1 VVGRGRTVPWFCIRK
16 AFAAC
21 VYRST
26 AFSYF
31 SVRPPK
37 KEKPPPAEERALS
50 ACCGVN
56 EIHSQSIGDTDLLQ

>member
-1 VVGRGRTVPWFCIRK
+1 MRK

-21 VYRST
+21 VYSST

-31 SVRPPK
+31 SAFPPK

-50 ACCGVN
+50 ACDVYQWGVY
-56 EIHSQSIGDTDLLQ
+56 GRRGAVFVVYLL